1 MDAGPTDGTRRNR
14 TPTETRR
21 ADSMIDHATDTDR
34 RGTDDRPTLAETDH
48 TNPYTGEVFG
58 ATQMY
63 SRGRT
68 VAADGGEAS
77 DASRVSSG
85 LRSDGSEANSGS
97 RASSELRSDGGEAS
111 DASRASSEAKASD
124 GGERGADPRTNGTDT
139 GTGTGTTA
147 HDGGDEE
154 EETDDV
160 ATMADVAHE
169 PPGDADGAQAAY
181 DRGARD
187 E

>member
-1 MDAGPTDGTRRNR
+1 MT
-14 TPTETRR
+14 
-21 ADSMIDHATDTDR
+21 DHATDTDR

-48 TNPYTGEVFG
+48 TDPYTDEAFG
-58 ATQMY
+58 ATQTY

-68 VAADGGEAS
+68 VAADGGEANS
-77 DASRVSSG
+77 ESRP
-85 LRSDGSEANSGS
+85 
-97 RASSELRSDGGEAS
+97 SSEPRSDGGER
-111 DASRASSEAKASD
+111 D
-124 GGERGADPRTNGTDT
+124 ADPRAN
-139 GTGTGTTA
+139 GTGTAA
-147 HDGGDEE
+147 HDDEE

>member
-1 MDAGPTDGTRRNR
+1 MT
-14 TPTETRR
+14 
-21 ADSMIDHATDTDR
+21 DHATDTDR

-48 TNPYTGEVFG
+48 TDPYTDEVFG
-58 ATQMY
+58 ATQTY

-68 VAADGGEAS
+68 VMADGGEAS
-77 DASRVSSG
+77 DASRT
-85 LRSDGSEANSGS
+85 
-97 RASSELRSDGGEAS
+97 SSEPRSDGGEAN
-111 DASRASSEAKASD
+111 DASRPSSEPRSN
-124 GGERGADPRTNGTDT
+124 GGEREADPRTNGTKT
-139 GTGTGTTA
+139 GTGTGTAA
-147 HDGGDEE
+147 HDDEEE